1 MVVGAIGLASV
12 IPPLAEV
19 GILFGLVQIGWFVW
33 LGVAMLRPAER
44 SEQLPVL
51 AAEPA

>member
-1 MVVGAIGLASV
+1 V
-12 IPPLAEV
+12 
-19 GILFGLVQIGWFVW
+19 FGLLQIGW
-33 LGVAMLRPAER
+33 LGFSMLRPAER

>member
-1 MVVGAIGLASV
+1 V
-12 IPPLAEV
+12 
-19 GILFGLVQIGWFVW
+19 FGLLQIGWIAW
-33 LGVAMLRPAER
+33 LGFSMLRPAER